1 MGNHLNYL
9 LEDPP
14 GKFNSPSHTQTYV
27 CIGVCVRKR
36 ENPLGWCGKREWM
49 LVIASD
55 LSQSHC
61 RQLKAPRKAGEV
73 TKERKRE
80 RVREREGARQLKF
93 DRIKLI

>member
-14 GKFNSPSHTQTYV
+14 GKFNFPHTHKHMDVYR
-27 CIGVCVRKR
+27 CVCVCMYYRWNR

-61 RQLKAPRKAGEV
+61 RQLKAPTKAGEV
-73 TKERKRE
+73 TKER
-80 RVREREGARQLKF
+80 ERESAGAGAGRASAEV
-93 DRIKLI
+93 